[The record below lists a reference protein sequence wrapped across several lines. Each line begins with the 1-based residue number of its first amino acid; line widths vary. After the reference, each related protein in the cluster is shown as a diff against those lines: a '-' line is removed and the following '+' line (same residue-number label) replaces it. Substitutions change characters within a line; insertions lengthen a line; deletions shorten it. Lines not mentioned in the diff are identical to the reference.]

1 MRSLVLAA
9 LAVAIITGCRPAVA
23 PSPSPAV
30 ERATTPTAA
39 VGAADGTAHRGA
51 AAVTV
56 QPGLPGQAGRVLTPS
71 QADALPTPPHTPAD
85 VAFMSGMIAHHE
97 QALVMTDLVDA
108 RTEARDI
115 KLLALR
121 IALSQTDEIT
131 LMKTWLRQRNEPV
144 PGEGEHAGHD
154 MMDHGDH
161 GLMPGML
168 TTDELSR
175 LRGANGA
182 AFDKL
187 FLEFMIKHHEGAVIM
202 VADLFASQGG
212 GQQSEIYSFAS
223 DVEADQQMEIARM
236 RRMLADRL

>member
-1 MRSLVLAA
+1 MRSLLLAT
-9 LAVAIITGCRPAVA
+9 LTVATLIGCRPAAA
-23 PSPSPAV
+23 PAPA
-30 ERATTPTAA
+30 PTAA
-39 VGAADGTAHRGA
+39 PTAVGDAAS
-51 AAVTV
+51 VTV
-56 QPGLPGQAGRVLTPS
+56 QPGLPGQTGRVLTRT

-85 VAFMSGMIAHHE
+85 VAFMAGMIAHHE
-97 QALVMTDLVDA
+97 QALVMTDMVDA

-144 PGEGEHAGHD
+144 PGEGEHAGHE

-168 TTDELSR
+168 TKDELAQMR
-175 LRGANGA
+175 A
-182 AFDKL
+182 ASGVAFEKL
-187 FLEFMIKHHEGAVIM
+187 FLELMIKHHEGAVFM
-202 VADLFASQGG
+202 VAELFGSQGG

-223 DVEADQQMEIARM
+223 DVEADQQMEITRM

>member
-1 MRSLVLAA
+1 MRSLVLAT
-9 LAVAIITGCRPAVA
+9 LVVVTITGCRPAADPA
-23 PSPSPAV
+23 PAPAV
-30 ERATTPTAA
+30 ATGTPA
-39 VGAADGTAHRGA
+39 A

-56 QPGLPGQAGRVLTPS
+56 QPGLPGQTGRVLTPT

-97 QALVMTDLVDA
+97 QALVMTDMVDA
-108 RTEARDI
+108 RTESRDI

-144 PGEGEHAGHD
+144 PGEGEHAGHA

-168 TTDELSR
+168 TKDELTQ

-187 FLEFMIKHHEGAVIM
+187 FLEFMIKHHEGAVTM
-202 VADLFASQGG
+202 VAELFGSHGG